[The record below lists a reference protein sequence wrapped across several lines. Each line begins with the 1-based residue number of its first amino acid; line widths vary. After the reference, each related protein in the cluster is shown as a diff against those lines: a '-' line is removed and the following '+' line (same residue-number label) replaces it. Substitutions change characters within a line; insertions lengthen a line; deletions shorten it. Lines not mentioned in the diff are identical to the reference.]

1 MRGPHTLRQHLRPGS
16 RLSARLVAI
25 AAAVLGSAAL
35 GASEASSQAQEGAV
49 STLSPTLARALQ
61 EVPFAIGESLSYSVK
76 FGFARIGS
84 ASMYVKG
91 PAQVRGVD
99 VIQTLFRITGGT
111 FFFKINDLMQ
121 SWIEPKT
128 FASLRF
134 WQDISEGDY
143 TAHRRYEF
151 FPDRST
157 YQQDE
162 KAEQPSVAAP
172 LDDGSFLYFI
182 RTQPLEVGKEYTY
195 DRYFDPE
202 SNPVRI
208 RVVRRERVRVPA
220 GEFNAIVLQPII
232 KTSGIFS
239 EGGRAEIWLTD
250 DDRRMMIQMKSKL
263 SFGSLN
269 LYLLRYRLAEGG
281 TWMGEDP

>member
-1 MRGPHTLRQHLRPGS
+1 MKR
-16 RLSARLVAI
+16 RLVPRMLVRRMLAPRTLVI
-25 AAAVLGSAAL
+25 AAIVLGSAAM
-35 GASEASSQAQEGAV
+35 GRMAAEPQPQEATPTV
-49 STLSPTLARALQ
+49 LSPTLTKAMR
-61 EVPFAIGESLSYSVK
+61 EVPFAVGESLAFSVK

-84 ASMYVKG
+84 ASMFVKG
-91 PAQVRGVD
+91 AAQVRGTD
-99 VIQTLFRITGGT
+99 VIHTMFRITGGT

-121 SWIEPKT
+121 SWVEPKT

-134 WQDISEGDY
+134 WQDISEGNY

-151 FPDRST
+151 FPERAM
-157 YQQDE
+157 YQQDSQPE
-162 KAEQPSVAAP
+162 KPSVSAP

-202 SNPVRI
+202 SNPVTI
-208 RVVRRERVRVPA
+208 RVVRKERVRVPA
-220 GEFNAIVLQPII
+220 GEFNAVVLQPLI

-239 EGGRAEIWLTD
+239 EGGKAEIWLSD
-250 DDRRMMIQMKSKL
+250 DDRHMMLQMKSKL

-281 TWMGEDP
+281 TWQGEDP

>member
-1 MRGPHTLRQHLRPGS
+1 MRRNWR
-16 RLSARLVAI
+16 RAVVI
-25 AAAVLGSAAL
+25 ATIAFGSAAI
-35 GASEASSQAQEGAV
+35 GTTAAEPQAQEAV
-49 STLSPTLARALQ
+49 PTVLSPALARAMHD
-61 EVPFAIGESLSYSVK
+61 VPFAVGESLAYSVK

-84 ASMYVKG
+84 GSMYVQG
-91 PAQVRGVD
+91 AAQVRGTD
-99 VIQTLFRITGGT
+99 VIHTMFRITGGT
-111 FFFKINDLMQ
+111 FFFKVNDLMQ
-121 SWIEPKT
+121 SWVEPRS

-134 WQDISEGDY
+134 WQDISEGNY
-143 TAHRRYEF
+143 TAHRKYEF
-151 FPDRST
+151 FPERST

-162 KAEQPSVAAP
+162 QPEKPSVPAP

-182 RTQPLEVGKEYTY
+182 RTQTLEVGKEYTY

-202 SNPVRI
+202 SNPVTI
-208 RVVRRERVRVPA
+208 RVLRRERVRVPA
-220 GEFNAIVLQPII
+220 GEFNAIVLQPLI

-250 DDRRMMIQMKSKL
+250 DDRRMMLQMKSRL

-281 TWMGEDP
+281 TWTGEDP

>member
-1 MRGPHTLRQHLRPGS
+1 MTRRWNARLTA
-16 RLSARLVAI
+16 RLSVRLLAI
-25 AAAVLGSAAL
+25 TAVVLGSAAM
-35 GASEASSQAQEGAV
+35 GATQAPPPSQEGTV
-49 STLSPTLARALQ
+49 TVVSPTLARALQ
-61 EVPFAIGESLSYSVK
+61 DVPFAIGESLSYSVK

-84 ASMYVKG
+84 ASMFVKG
-91 PAQVRGVD
+91 AAQVRGVD
-99 VIQTLFRITGGT
+99 VIQTQFRITGGT

-121 SWIEPKT
+121 SWIEPRS

-134 WQDISEGDY
+134 RQDISEGDY

-151 FPDRST
+151 FPERST
-157 YQQDE
+157 YQQDD

-182 RTQPLEVGKEYTY
+182 RTQTLEVGKEYSY

-220 GEFNAIVLQPII
+220 GEFNAIVLQPMIR
-232 KTSGIFS
+232 TSGIFS

-250 DDRRMMIQMKSKL
+250 DDRRMMLQMKSKL

-269 LYLLRYRLAEGG
+269 LYLLRYRLADGG
-281 TWMGEDP
+281 TWMGEEP

>member
-1 MRGPHTLRQHLRPGS
+1 MTRRWNARLTA
-16 RLSARLVAI
+16 RLSVRLLAI
-25 AAAVLGSAAL
+25 TAVVLGSAAM
-35 GASEASSQAQEGAV
+35 GATQAPPPSQEGTV
-49 STLSPTLARALQ
+49 TVVSPTLARALQ
-61 EVPFAIGESLSYSVK
+61 DVPFAIGESLSYSVK

-84 ASMYVKG
+84 ASMFVKG
-91 PAQVRGVD
+91 AAQVRGVD
-99 VIQTLFRITGGT
+99 VIQTQFRITGGT

-121 SWIEPKT
+121 SWIEPRS

-151 FPDRST
+151 FPERST
-157 YQQDE
+157 YQQDD

-182 RTQPLEVGKEYTY
+182 RTQTLEVGKEYSY

-208 RVVRRERVRVPA
+208 RVVRRERIRVPA
-220 GEFNAIVLQPII
+220 GEFNAIVLQPMIR
-232 KTSGIFS
+232 TSGIFS

-250 DDRRMMIQMKSKL
+250 DDRRMMLQMKSKL

-269 LYLLRYRLAEGG
+269 LYLLRYRLADGG
-281 TWMGEDP
+281 TWMGEEP

>member
-1 MRGPHTLRQHLRPGS
+1 MRES
-16 RLSARLVAI
+16 RAARLALLGGALLTAVAVGG
-25 AAAVLGSAAL
+25 AAAAPRT
-35 GASEASSQAQEGAV
+35 QEGAV
-49 STLSPTLARALQ
+49 AVVTPTLARAMQ

-84 ASMYVKG
+84 GSMYVQG

-99 VIQTLFRITGGT
+99 VIHTMFRITGGT

-128 FASLRF
+128 FASMRF
-134 WQDISEGDY
+134 WQDISEGNY

-151 FPDRST
+151 FP
-157 YQQDE
+157 E
-162 KAEQPSVAAP
+162 KATYVENDKPEKPSVSAP

-182 RTQPLEVGKEYTY
+182 RTQPLEVGREYSY

-208 RVVRRERVRVPA
+208 RVLRKERVRVPA
-220 GEFNAIVLQPII
+220 GEFDAVVLQPII

-250 DDRRMMIQMKSKL
+250 DNRHLMLQMKSKL

>member
-1 MRGPHTLRQHLRPGS
+1 MTRRWNARLTA
-16 RLSARLVAI
+16 RLSVRLLAI
-25 AAAVLGSAAL
+25 TAVVLGSAAM
-35 GASEASSQAQEGAV
+35 GATQAPPPSQEGTV
-49 STLSPTLARALQ
+49 TVVSPTLARALQ
-61 EVPFAIGESLSYSVK
+61 DVPFAIGESLSYSVK

-84 ASMYVKG
+84 ASMFVKG
-91 PAQVRGVD
+91 AAQVRGVD
-99 VIQTLFRITGGT
+99 VIQTQFRITGGT

-121 SWIEPKT
+121 SWIEPRS

-157 YQQDE
+157 YQQDDR
-162 KAEQPSVAAP
+162 AEQPSVPAP

-182 RTQPLEVGKEYTY
+182 RTQPLEVGREYTY
-195 DRYFDPE
+195 DRSFDPE

-220 GEFNAIVLQPII
+220 GEFNAIVLQPMIR
-232 KTSGIFS
+232 TSGIFS

-250 DDRRMMIQMKSKL
+250 DDRRMMLQMKSKL

-269 LYLLRYRLAEGG
+269 LYLLRYRLADGG
-281 TWMGEDP
+281 TWMGEEP